1 MNSVLQIALV
11 ILLTIAGSLLLTE
24 ARYHGEDSTA
34 TKHRHRHHR
43 QEFHHR
49 STMLKHSMTPE
60 PEDNDESYQTYDE
73 FDGKRQHPKKRLPD
87 DEDDDD
93 HEDDDDYD
101 YESLDYPEKTPP
113 NHHRRYQTDEFTAD
127 RRNQRFVGARGHRTR
142 PDTRL
147 YHTNDYPSRTRD
159 HVSTAVPNDTKDD
172 YEDYEYVKPLSR
184 GHYRHHSH
192 HPHHHQRHYP
202 RNNEIYSLRWRNS
215 WIDGGKADWDKSKR
229 LSRRKH
235 RHRERND
242 DMLGDDADDRSRVTG
257 IFGEAERKWRSND
270 LRRETSSKLEDNE
283 DIWKELGDYDDVD
296 VDDEEF
302 DGINDDYFEDIS
314 EEQEKP
320 PYRTYDE
327 IIKRLTDGGGEDDS
341 DAGGERG
348 NRNSEK
354 GIEKYLMKDA
364 FGNVKLNATRNS
376 KNPREVKRN
385 HGGVK
390 SLESPYLGRKSLE
403 EADAGEKDNVR
414 QVYPS
419 NLTEP
424 EDEASA
430 PTSATHEPPV
440 KITSRPIITITDQ
453 KTYQHRNN
461 TAISQQPA
469 TNGLQSMQ
477 SDQKSQTKKLNVSRN
492 QLKQR
497 AGMQEVQKH
506 IQRVRQEGHCQQPR
520 VRVIPVRE
528 VYPNASTVYI
538 PHCAVLHRCS
548 DDTGCCGAD
557 SMTCVPKQMQQVELY
572 FYTMTVGLGNAI
584 RKLSFQNHTEC
595 ECKSRINDTVGP
607 EGLPLRDHQGNSP
620 PQNIRVSPQK
630 KPCRCPSEFTPKMTN
645 SGECQCKCFENAEKC
660 IRARRGKENF
670 SINDRQCIHAQKC
683 ALPICEFGDYIVSQG
698 KCPKK
703 KDKIESIANYPSNNY
718 QYKQRS

>member
-414 QVYPS
+414 QV
-419 NLTEP
+419 
-424 EDEASA
+424 
-430 PTSATHEPPV
+430 
-440 KITSRPIITITDQ
+440 
-453 KTYQHRNN
+453 
-461 TAISQQPA
+461 
-469 TNGLQSMQ
+469 
-477 SDQKSQTKKLNVSRN
+477 
-492 QLKQR
+492 
-497 AGMQEVQKH
+497 
-506 IQRVRQEGHCQQPR
+506 
-520 VRVIPVRE
+520 
-528 VYPNASTVYI
+528 
-538 PHCAVLHRCS
+538 
-548 DDTGCCGAD
+548 
-557 SMTCVPKQMQQVELY
+557 
-572 FYTMTVGLGNAI
+572 TMTVGLGNAI